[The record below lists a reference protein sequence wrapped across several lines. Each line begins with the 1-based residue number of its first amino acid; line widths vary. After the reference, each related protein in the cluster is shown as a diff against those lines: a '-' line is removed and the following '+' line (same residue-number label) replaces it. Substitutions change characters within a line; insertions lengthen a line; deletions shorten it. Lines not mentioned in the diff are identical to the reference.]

1 VKSLQA
7 FKFALGIYRFA
18 LPYLDNCSEGNTS
31 EGTMMNNATRP
42 VLFVSLP
49 GAGTFHPLFVL
60 AEELAR
66 RGGANLW
73 FATDE
78 PRRSEIEATP
88 MRFASLGEVVPELSA
103 VSWDD
108 QVYREVTQRSRFGA
122 HRAVIRHTYRPDLS
136 LVKYRQLEAIVDKV
150 RPALMVIDCET
161 RYAISLAVARGIPYV
176 LSVPR
181 VASNVLTPFTPFG
194 RSYVPR
200 GFPTP
205 HTGLPYQMSLAQQ
218 IANQWFRVRALAMF
232 FSPGM
237 SKVLRQDIAINKELG
252 LPQPESMTRVAEAE
266 LVLCYSV
273 AEIDYPVEVPANLR
287 RVGAMI
293 PPLPQAPAGELAGWL
308 DARPSVVYIGL
319 GTITKLT
326 RAEIG
331 SLVEVARRLDGAHHV
346 LWKLPQA
353 QQHLLPPR
361 DSLPGN
367 LRIEDWMPSQLD
379 VLAHPHVTAFVTHG
393 GGNGF
398 EEGLYF
404 GKPLVI
410 RPLWTDCFDNAVRG
424 QDKGVG
430 LTLVLTEP
438 SFSRRAQELA
448 ACQQA
453 AGGARAAADLLL
465 SLPALA

>member
-1 VKSLQA
+1 M
-7 FKFALGIYRFA
+7 
-18 LPYLDNCSEGNTS
+18 E
-31 EGTMMNNATRP
+31 NAARP
-42 VLFVSLP
+42 VLFVGLP

-60 AEELAR
+60 AQEVAR
-66 RGGANLW
+66 RGVPNLW

-78 PRRSEIEATP
+78 IRRSDIEATP
-88 MRFASLGEVVPELSA
+88 MRFASLGEVIPELSA
-103 VSWDD
+103 VSWADE
-108 QVYREVTQRSRFGA
+108 VYREVTQPSRFGA

-136 LVKYRQLEAIVDKV
+136 LVKYRQLEEVVDKV

-161 RYAISLAVARGIPYV
+161 RYAISLATARRIPYV

-181 VASNVLTPFTPFG
+181 VASNVLTQFTPFG
-194 RSYVPR
+194 KSYTPRS
-200 GFPTP
+200 FPTP
-205 HTGLPYQMSLAQQ
+205 HTGLPYEMTLAQQ

-232 FSPGM
+232 FSPAM
-237 SKVLRQDIAINKELG
+237 SKVLRRDIAINQELG
-252 LPQPESMTRVAEAE
+252 LPQPESMARVAQAD

-273 AEIDYPVEVPANLR
+273 AEIDYPVEAPPNLH

-293 PPLPQAPAGELAGWL
+293 PPLPQAPAGELAEWL

-319 GTITKLT
+319 GTISKLT
-326 RAEIG
+326 RSEIA
-331 SLVEVARRLDGAHHV
+331 SLVEVARRLEGAHHV
-346 LWKLPQA
+346 RWKLPPA
-353 QQHLLPPR
+353 QQRLLPPR
-361 DSLPGN
+361 DSLPAN

-398 EEGLYF
+398 QEGLYF
-404 GKPLVI
+404 GKPLVV

-424 QDKGVG
+424 EDKRVG
-430 LTLVLTEP
+430 LTLDPRRTADPAHVARLLTRVLNEP

-465 SLPALA
+465 SLPALT